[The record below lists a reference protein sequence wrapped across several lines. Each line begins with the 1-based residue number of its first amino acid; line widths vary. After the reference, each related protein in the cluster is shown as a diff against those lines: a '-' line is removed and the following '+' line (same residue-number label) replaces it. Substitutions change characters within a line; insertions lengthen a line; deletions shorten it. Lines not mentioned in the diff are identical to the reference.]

1 MLKKLSQCLFYG
13 PAFKSL
19 SYGHSL
25 RVIKHCIKSVSVILN
40 DDNEK
45 EICRMWGSTAVL
57 ILFSIDVLPFKINPI
72 KENARWTWFNY
83 NGQKS
88 NGDHGVNVILRLRG
102 ARQHWVIVV
111 SKNTGAK

>member
-1 MLKKLSQCLFYG
+1 MMTTRKKYAVCEVRHR
-13 PAFKSL
+13 SL
-19 SYGHSL
+19 Y
-25 RVIKHCIKSVSVILN
+25 RY
-40 DDNEK
+40 
-45 EICRMWGSTAVL
+45 TAVL

-88 NGDHGVNVILRLRG
+88 NGDHCVNVILRLRG